1 MKFKCRCG
9 NMLRDQLIPNPISF
23 RIVSDIDLEKAG
35 DLINADDLFERSSQ
49 ALQCDNCGRLW
60 VYWKNRDGEVEEYV
74 RMDAEGRIVESPPP
88 DRVGVS
94 K

>member
-9 NMLRDQLIPNPISF
+9 NMFRDQLIPNPISF